1 MRAKRILPV
10 VLAGIVGMVT
20 MGCGA
25 SSKDYDIYLYNTK
38 SEIADSIQ
46 DLCSAYEQETGV
58 RVKVYTCGTTEG
70 LVTLRS
76 EMNSKNQPTIYSV
89 NQASFQ
95 EWYEGRYALSSN
107 EIENQELKSIYEA
120 IPDEMKLSDEAGASY
135 GIPYNI
141 EGYGLIADTRMICDV
156 FGLDTEEDFTADFR
170 AAEYPEFEQMVIA
183 VNDYI
188 DGEGGKQITLNGNTY
203 TTATEK
209 TALTENLNGV
219 FAIAGAEK
227 WTYGN
232 HYVNYALNAVFP
244 TYHATANATVEQVRQ
259 IEEPLVKIVKELDF
273 LSSYT
278 AGQKGKVL
286 RGPDY
291 INSTVTGYDQAV
303 QTFAE
308 GKSLFI
314 KNGNWIFSNV
324 ESIDAERAAH
334 LTMLPMKTN
343 LEDNDIAAEG
353 VTVEKINRSIPEFV
367 SQYYIIN
374 AKAAAEERKAAEEFL
389 LWLNTSDTGMDFI
402 TNEFAFVPFNADSS
416 VELENPLGNA
426 LIWYMQNDLVLGNDF
441 DAFPESWGLNTIGA
455 FIQEKL
461 FTDANAWS
469 EDAIREGVKSAVDSW
484 IESIENEDLW

>member
-1 MRAKRILPV
+1 MRMKKIVPV
-10 VLAGIVGMVT
+10 ILAGLAGMIT

-58 RVKVYTCGTTEG
+58 RTKVYTCGTTEG
-70 LVTLRS
+70 LETLRS
-76 EMNSKNQPTIYSV
+76 EMNSRNRPTIYSV
-89 NQASFQ
+89 NQATFQ
-95 EWYEGRYALSSN
+95 EWYEGKFAWSSN
-107 EIENQELKSIYEA
+107 EVGNQELKSIYDN
-120 IPDEMKLSDEAGASY
+120 IPDEMKLSDETGASY

-141 EGYGLIADTRMICDV
+141 EGYGLITDTRMLCDL
-156 FGLDTEEDFTADFR
+156 FGLDKEDDFIADFR
-170 AAEYPEFEQMVIA
+170 AADYSEFEQMVTAID
-183 VNDYI
+183 DYI
-188 DGEGGKQITLNGNTY
+188 GGEGGRSFTLNGDTY
-203 TTATEK
+203 TTVSGK

-244 TYHATANATVEQVRQ
+244 TYQATANATAEQVRQ

-273 LSSYT
+273 LSNYT
-278 AGQKGKVL
+278 AGQKGAVH

-308 GKSLFI
+308 GKALFI
-314 KNGNWIFSNV
+314 KNGNWIFPNV
-324 ESIDAERAAH
+324 ESVDAEKAAY
-334 LTMLPMKTN
+334 LTMLPMKVN
-343 LEDNDIAAEG
+343 LEAGDIAAEG
-353 VTVEKINRSIPEFV
+353 VTVEKINSSIPEFV

-374 AKAAAEERKAAEEFL
+374 AKATEEERKAAEDFL
-389 LWLNTSDTGMDFI
+389 LWLNTSDTGIDFI
-402 TNEFAFVPFNADSS
+402 TNKFAFVPFNADSS
-416 VELENPLGNA
+416 MELENPLSNA

-461 FTDANAWS
+461 FTNANEWS

-484 IESIENEDLW
+484 VESIENKDLW